1 MSQQTSFLSLGCM
14 TKLTRADR
22 FLDEMNRVVPWA
34 ELVEVVGPH
43 WGGAQTGRKATQV
56 ELLLR
61 LHCLQ
66 LWYNLSDPGLEDAVH
81 DRLSFQRFLRLD
93 PLTQKVP
100 DETTVLHFR
109 HLLEAQHLAEE
120 IFARVRA
127 QLEQRGLLVK
137 SGTVVDATI
146 VAAASS
152 TKNQSGKRDPEMTS
166 TKKGNAW
173 HFGMKAHIGVD
184 ASSGL
189 VHSVRTTTA
198 SVQDATVM
206 TELLHGEEQ
215 AIVGDAAYGNMIL
228 KAQCRAAGLFYLIA
242 DRAAKHVKLSG
253 KQRRTNRQ
261 KSSVRAKVEFPFRII
276 KQLWGHTKVRYRGL
290 AKNTAR
296 LHFLF
301 ALSNLF
307 QVRRALLAAA

>member
-1 MSQQTSFLSLGCM
+1 MSQQTSFLALGCM

-22 FLDEMNRVVPWA
+22 FLDEMNRVVPWS
-34 ELVEVVGPH
+34 ELVAVVAPH
-43 WGGAQTGRKATQV
+43 WGGAGTGRKPTDV

-93 PLTQKVP
+93 PLTQQVP
-100 DETTVLHFR
+100 DESTVLHFR
-109 HLLEAQHLAEE
+109 HLLEKHHLTEA
-120 IFARVRA
+120 IFARVRT

-137 SGTVVDATI
+137 SGTIVDATI
-146 VAAASS
+146 LAASGS
-152 TKNQSGKRDPEMTS
+152 TKNAGQQRDPEMKS
-166 TKKGNAW
+166 TQKGGKW

-184 ASSGL
+184 AKSGL
-189 VHSVRTTTA
+189 VHSVRTTPA
-198 SVQDATVM
+198 NVHDATVM
-206 TELLHGEEQ
+206 ADLLHGEEE
-215 AIVGDAAYGNMIL
+215 ALVGDSAYGNMTL
-228 KAQCRAAGLFYLIA
+228 KADCRQAGLLYLIC
-242 DRAAKHVKLSG
+242 DKAAKSVKLSG
-253 KQRRTNRQ
+253 KQRHANRH

-276 KQLWGHTKVRYRGL
+276 KHLWGHTKVRYRGL
-290 AKNTAR
+290 LKNTAR

-307 QVRRALLAAA
+307 QVRRALLAA

>member
-1 MSQQTSFLSLGCM
+1 MSQQISFLSLGCM

-34 ELVEVVGPH
+34 ELVTVVAPH
-43 WGGAQTGRKATQV
+43 WGGAETGRKATDV

-109 HLLEAQHLAEE
+109 HLLEKHHLTEA
-120 IFARVRA
+120 IFAQVRT

-137 SGTVVDATI
+137 SGTIVDATI
-146 VAAASS
+146 LAAAGS
-152 TKNQSGKRDPEMTS
+152 TKNTGAQRDPEMGS
-166 TKKGNAW
+166 TQKGGKW

-184 ASSGL
+184 AKSGL
-189 VHSVRTTTA
+189 VHRVRTTSA
-198 SVQDATVM
+198 NVHDATVM
-206 TELLHGEEQ
+206 ADLLHGEELVL
-215 AIVGDAAYGNMIL
+215 VGDSAYGNMTL
-228 KAQCRAAGLFYLIA
+228 KAHCRQAGLLYLIT
-242 DRAAKHVKLSG
+242 DKGAKHVQLSA
-253 KQRRTNRQ
+253 KQQHANRH

-290 AKNTAR
+290 AKNTSQ

-307 QVRRALLAAA
+307 QARRALLAGA

>member
-1 MSQQTSFLSLGCM
+1 M

-34 ELVEVVGPH
+34 ELVAVVAPY
-43 WGGAQTGRKATQV
+43 WGGGETGRKPTDV

-66 LWYNLSDPGLEDAVH
+66 LWYNLSDPALEDAVH

-109 HLLEAQHLAEE
+109 HTLTKHHLTAA

-127 QLEQRGLLVK
+127 QLEERGLLVK
-137 SGTVVDATI
+137 SGTIVDATI
-146 VAAASS
+146 LAASRS
-152 TKNQSGKRDPEMTS
+152 TKNASSQRDPEMGT
-166 TKKGNAW
+166 TQKGGNW

-184 ASSGL
+184 AKSGL
-189 VHSVRTTTA
+189 VHSVQTTRANVHDA
-198 SVQDATVM
+198 SVM
-206 TELLHGEEQ
+206 SELLHGEEQ
-215 AIVGDAAYGNMIL
+215 VLVADSAYGDMTL
-228 KAQCRAAGLFYLIA
+228 KAQCRQAGLLYLVT
-242 DRAAKHVKLSG
+242 DKAARYVKLSG
-253 KQRRTNRQ
+253 KQHRTNRH

-276 KQLWGHTKVRYRGL
+276 KHLWGHTKVRYRGL
-290 AKNTAR
+290 AKNTAQ

-307 QVRRALLAAA
+307 QARRALLASA

>member
-1 MSQQTSFLSLGCM
+1 M

-22 FLDEMNRVVPWA
+22 FLDEMNRVVPWS
-34 ELVEVVGPH
+34 ELVAVVAPH
-43 WGGAQTGRKATQV
+43 WGRAETGRKSTDI

-66 LWYNLSDPGLEDAVH
+66 LWYNLSDPALEDAVH
-81 DRLSFQRFLRLD
+81 DRLSFQRFLQLD
-93 PLTQKVP
+93 PLTQRVP

-109 HLLEAQHLAEE
+109 HLLAEHHLTEA
-120 IFARVRA
+120 IFARVRE

-137 SGTVVDATI
+137 SGTIVDATI
-146 VAAASS
+146 LAASGS
-152 TKNQSGKRDPEMTS
+152 KKNEARERDPDMSS
-166 TKKGNAW
+166 TRKGTTW

-184 ASSGL
+184 ARSGL

-198 SVQDATVM
+198 SVHEANVM
-206 TELLHGEEQ
+206 ADLLHGEET
-215 AIVGDAAYGNMIL
+215 AIVGDSAYGNMTL
-228 KAQCRAAGLFYLIA
+228 KAHCRQAGLLYLIT
-242 DRAAKHVKLSG
+242 DKAARSVKLSG
-253 KQRRTNRQ
+253 KQLHSNRQ

-276 KQLWGHTKVRYRGL
+276 KHLWGHTKVRYRGL
-290 AKNTAR
+290 AKNTAQ

-307 QVRRALLAAA
+307 QARRALLAAS

>member
-1 MSQQTSFLSLGCM
+1 MSQQTSFLALGCL
-14 TKLTRADR
+14 TKRTRADE
-22 FLDEMNRVVPWA
+22 FLDEMNRVVPWDA
-34 ELVEVVGPH
+34 LVEVVAPYYQPAG
-43 WGGAQTGRKATQV
+43 TGRRLT
-56 ELLLR
+56 EITLLLR

-66 LWYNLSDPGLEDAVH
+66 LWYNLSDPSLEDAVH
-81 DRLSFQRFLRLD
+81 DRLSFQRFLGLD

-100 DETTVLHFR
+100 DESTVLHFR
-109 HLLEAQHLAEE
+109 HLLEKHHLGEA

-127 QLEQRGLLVK
+127 QLEQRGLLLK
-137 SGTVVDATI
+137 SGTIVDATI
-146 VAAASS
+146 LAASSS
-152 TKNQSGKRDPEMTS
+152 TKNQSGQRDPEMSS
-166 TKKGNAW
+166 TKKGQAW

-184 ASSGL
+184 AKSGL

-198 SVQDATVM
+198 RVQDGTMM

-215 AIVGDAAYGNMIL
+215 ALVGDSAYGHMVL
-228 KAQCRAAGLFYLIA
+228 KAECRQAGLFYLIA
-242 DRAAKHVKLSG
+242 DKGARYVTLTN
-253 KQRRTNRQ
+253 KQRRANHH
-261 KSSVRAKVEFPFRII
+261 KASVRAKVEFPFRIV

-307 QVRRALLAAA
+307 QVRRALLAVA

>member
-1 MSQQTSFLSLGCM
+1 MSHQTSFLSLGCM

-22 FLDEMNRVVPWA
+22 FLEEMNRVVPWA
-34 ELVEVVGPH
+34 ELVAVVAPH
-43 WGGAQTGRKATQV
+43 WGGADTGRKPTDV

-66 LWYNLSDPGLEDAVH
+66 LWYNLSDPALEDAVH

-109 HLLEAQHLAEE
+109 HVLEKQHLTEA

-137 SGTVVDATI
+137 SGTIVDATI
-146 VAAASS
+146 LAAAGS
-152 TKNQSGKRDPEMTS
+152 TKNETGKRDPAMSS
-166 TKKGNAW
+166 TQKGGKW
-173 HFGMKAHIGVD
+173 HFGLKAHIGVD
-184 ASSGL
+184 AKSGL

-198 SVQDATVM
+198 SVHDATVM
-206 TELLHGEEQ
+206 ADLLHGEE
-215 AIVGDAAYGNMIL
+215 AVLVGDGAYGSMTL
-228 KAQCRAAGLFYLIA
+228 KANCRQSGLLYLIT
-242 DRAAKHVKLSG
+242 DKAARSVKLSG
-253 KQRRTNRQ
+253 KQHRSNRH

-290 AKNTAR
+290 AKNAAR

-307 QVRRALLAAA
+307 QARRALLAAA

>member
-1 MSQQTSFLSLGCM
+1 M

-34 ELVEVVGPH
+34 ELVELIAPH
-43 WGGAQTGRKATQV
+43 WGRATTGRKPTDI

-66 LWYNLSDPGLEDAVH
+66 LWYNLSDPALEDAVH

-100 DETTVLHFR
+100 DETTVLNFR
-109 HLLEAQHLAEE
+109 HLLEKHRLTEA
-120 IFARVRA
+120 IFARVRG

-137 SGTVVDATI
+137 SGTIVDATI
-146 VAAASS
+146 MAASSS
-152 TKNQSGKRDPEMTS
+152 TKNQDRQRDPDMSS
-166 TKKGNAW
+166 TRKGTAW

-184 ASSGL
+184 AKSGL

-198 SVQDATVM
+198 SVHDATVM
-206 TELLHGEEQ
+206 EELLHREEQ
-215 AIVGDAAYGNMIL
+215 LVVADSAYANMTL
-228 KAQCRAAGLFYLIA
+228 KANCRQAGLLYLIT
-242 DRAAKHVKLSG
+242 DKAARSVKLSS
-253 KQRRTNRQ
+253 KQRRANRH

-290 AKNTAR
+290 AKNTAQ

-307 QVRRALLAAA
+307 QARRALLGCV

>member
-1 MSQQTSFLSLGCM
+1 M

-22 FLDEMNRVVPWA
+22 FLEEMKRVVPWA
-34 ELVEVVGPH
+34 ELVAVVAPH
-43 WGGAQTGRKATQV
+43 WGGAPTGRKPTDV
-56 ELLLR
+56 LLLLR

-66 LWYNLSDPGLEDAVH
+66 LWYNLSDPALEDAVH
-81 DRLSFQRFLRLD
+81 DRLSFQRFLGLD

-109 HLLEAQHLAEE
+109 HMLEKHGLSEA

-127 QLEQRGLLVK
+127 QLEERGLLVK
-137 SGTVVDATI
+137 SGTIVDATI
-146 VAAASS
+146 LAAAPS

-166 TKKGNAW
+166 TKKGNTW
-173 HFGMKAHIGVD
+173 HFGLKAHIGVD
-184 ASSGL
+184 ARSGL
-189 VHSVRTTTA
+189 VHTVRTTTA
-198 SVQDATVM
+198 KVQDGTVL

-215 AIVGDAAYGNMIL
+215 IIAGDSAYGTKAL
-228 KAQCRAAGLFYLIA
+228 KSECRQAGLVYLIA

-253 KQRRTNRQ
+253 KQRRANRR

-276 KQLWGHTKVRYRGL
+276 KQLWGHTKVRFRGL
-290 AKNTAR
+290 AKNAAR

-307 QVRRALLAAA
+307 QARRALLGTA